1 MRVASRI
8 AFGERNTGGRKLK
21 KRYFLAFEG
30 KVTERL
36 YFEGLVV
43 VFSHSRKPENG
54 KPCKNE
60 GIPFPSLLFPCH
72 IGGVSV
78 HRRPPRSQGQALHP

>member
-1 MRVASRI
+1 MRVASRV

-30 KVTERL
+30 NVTERL

-43 VFSHSRKPENG
+43 GLPHVKNRKTRTEL
-54 KPCKNE
+54 
-60 GIPFPSLLFPCH
+60 I
-72 IGGVSV
+72 
-78 HRRPPRSQGQALHP
+78 

>member
-1 MRVASRI
+1 MRV
-8 AFGERNTGGRKLK
+8 AFGERNSGGRKLK

-43 VFSHSRKPENG
+43 GLPHEKIEEPEQN
-54 KPCKNE
+54 
-60 GIPFPSLLFPCH
+60 
-72 IGGVSV
+72 
-78 HRRPPRSQGQALHP
+78 